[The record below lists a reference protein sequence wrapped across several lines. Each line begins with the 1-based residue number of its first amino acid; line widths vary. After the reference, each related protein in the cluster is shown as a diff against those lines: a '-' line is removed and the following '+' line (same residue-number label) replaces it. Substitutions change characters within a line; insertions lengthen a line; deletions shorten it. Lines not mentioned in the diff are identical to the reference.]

1 MVLDEYTRRGNPL
14 TAHTDAIAP
23 LVEEPVCP
31 DRSMPDRTIG
41 IAALRSGDRF
51 PISTIQCKVRAAS

>member
-23 LVEEPVCP
+23 LVGEPAYP

-41 IAALRSGDRF
+41 IAALRSGDSNRYD
-51 PISTIQCKVRAAS
+51 SV